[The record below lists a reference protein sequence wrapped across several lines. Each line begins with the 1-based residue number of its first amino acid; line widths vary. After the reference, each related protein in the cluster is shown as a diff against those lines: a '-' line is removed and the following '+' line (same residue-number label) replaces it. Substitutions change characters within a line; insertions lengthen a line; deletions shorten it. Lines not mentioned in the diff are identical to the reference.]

1 LTKDLHDKISVHKNK
16 AVVGGK
22 IGKLTIGGLFGN

>member
-1 LTKDLHDKISVHKNK
+1 MTKISVHKNK